1 LKVPRSEEREGNP
14 PRLQRKRI
22 EVRARSQVSKLSA
35 MLCADNLQPLW
46 FGSVSPLCTRVIV
59 AGAWLWTVFVF
70 GLTGCDRLGGSR
82 YVQLTQDADSK
93 SAQGDFERAINL
105 YEAALDDSESIRS
118 AEIHYKLAL
127 LYDDKLNDPVSAL
140 HHFKRYLAL
149 SPNGPH
155 AKEVTNSIKHDE
167 VAALTALSGDSVI
180 PRSEAA
186 QLRNENLNL
195 RKELEARTGSSRI
208 TQQKSQTNDKSSK
221 KSASKKA
228 GRTYVVQS
236 GDTLFSISRKF
247 YKSPKRWKE
256 ILSANE
262 KNIRDP
268 KKLTVGETLVIP

>member
-1 LKVPRSEEREGNP
+1 MS
-14 PRLQRKRI
+14 
-22 EVRARSQVSKLSA
+22 
-35 MLCADNLQPLW
+35 CADNLRSASSH
-46 FGSVSPLCTRVIV
+46 SVSLLRGFTSV
-59 AGAWLWTVFVF
+59 ACAWLSIFF
-70 GLTGCDRLGGSR
+70 LCGLPGCDRVGASR
-82 YVQLTQDADSK
+82 YAQLTQDADSK
-93 SAQGDFERAINL
+93 SARGDFARAINL
-105 YEAALDDSESIRS
+105 YEAALDDSPRC

-167 VAALTALSGDSVI
+167 LAALTALSGDSVI

-195 RKELEARTGSSRI
+195 RKELETRTSSSRI
-208 TQQKSQTNDKSSK
+208 TQQKSQGTDASSK
-221 KSASKKA
+221 KTASKKSD
-228 GRTYVVQS
+228 RTYVVKS

-256 ILSANE
+256 ILNANE
-262 KNIRDP
+262 KNIHDA
-268 KKLTVGETLVIP
+268 KKLTVGQTLVIP

>member
-1 LKVPRSEEREGNP
+1 MRSAGEFALLAVGSGCRH
-14 PRLQRKRI
+14 QI
-22 EVRARSQVSKLSA
+22 SQ
-35 MLCADNLQPLW
+35 CRR
-46 FGSVSPLCTRVIV
+46 C
-59 AGAWLWTVFVF
+59 
-70 GLTGCDRLGGSR
+70 
-82 YVQLTQDADSK
+82 
-93 SAQGDFERAINL
+93 
-105 YEAALDDSESIRS
+105 

-140 HHFKRYLAL
+140 HHFKRYLEL

-155 AKEVTNSIKHDE
+155 ANEVTKSIKHDE

-195 RKELEARTGSSRI
+195 RKELEARAGSLRSAPE
-208 TQQKSQTNDKSSK
+208 KSQATDASSK
-221 KSASKKA
+221 KTAAKKA
-228 GRTYVVQS
+228 DRTYVVRS

-247 YKSPKRWKE
+247 YKSSKRWKE
-256 ILSANE
+256 ILEVNR

>member
-1 LKVPRSEEREGNP
+1 MAV
-14 PRLQRKRI
+14 
-22 EVRARSQVSKLSA
+22 V
-35 MLCADNLQPLW
+35 W
-46 FGSVSPLCTRVIV
+46 FWIIL
-59 AGAWLWTVFVF
+59 VF

-82 YVQLTQDADSK
+82 YAQLTQDADSK
-93 SAQGDFERAINL
+93 SAQGDFARAINL
-105 YEAALDDSESIRS
+105 YEAALDDSESMRS